1 MLGPSL
7 SVWVWLGSRRL
18 LARSARSAYK
28 PIIPPG
34 ATGVEIPTVVL
45 RYLKNP
51 QCGCVSVGNTSD
63 GLFDKIVKAL
73 R

>member
-1 MLGPSL
+1 
-7 SVWVWLGSRRL
+7 

-34 ATGVEIPTVVL
+34 ATGVEIPSVVL

-51 QCGCVSVGNTSD
+51 QCGAASVGNTPD
-63 GLFDKIVKAL
+63 GLFEEIVEAL

>member
-1 MLGPSL
+1 
-7 SVWVWLGSRRL
+7 

-34 ATGVEIPTVVL
+34 VTGVEMPTVVL

-51 QCGCVSVGNTSD
+51 QCGCVSVGNTPE
-63 GLFDKIVKAL
+63 GLFEEIVEELRYDLQNHLFATTKI